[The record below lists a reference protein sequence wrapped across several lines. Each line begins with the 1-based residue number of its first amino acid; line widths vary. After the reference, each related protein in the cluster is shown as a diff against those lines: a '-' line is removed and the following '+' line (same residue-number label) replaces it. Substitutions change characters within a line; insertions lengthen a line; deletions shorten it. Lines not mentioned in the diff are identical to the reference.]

1 MQLIVATR
9 NAHKTREIQRIL
21 GPASTVSDL
30 SAHPEIPDIRETGK
44 SFEENAMLK
53 AVGASRHLPGLIVAD
68 DSGLEVDALG
78 SAPGIFSAR
87 YAGENASDKQNI
99 DRLLSELARIKAEE
113 TKRSARF
120 RCVIAL
126 VRQGK
131 LLGTFE
137 GIVEGTIV
145 DRARGLHGF
154 GYDPIFVP
162 RGFEETFAELPAEVK
177 DTVSHRAKAIR
188 RLTAKLAALKTAD

>member
-9 NAHKTREIQRIL
+9 NARKTREIQWIL
-21 GPASTVSDL
+21 GSAFTVSDL
-30 SAHPEIPDIRETGK
+30 SAHPQIPDVHEAGK
-44 SFEENAMLK
+44 SFEENAILK
-53 AVGASRHLPGLIVAD
+53 AVGASGHLPGFIVAD

-78 SAPGIFSAR
+78 GAPGIFSAR
-87 YAGENASDKQNI
+87 YAGENTTDKENI
-99 DRLLSELARIKAEE
+99 EKLLSELARTGAEE
-113 TKRSARF
+113 TKSSARF

-126 VRQGK
+126 ARQGK

-145 DRARGLHGF
+145 EQARGLHGF

-162 RGFEETFAELPAEVK
+162 RGFKETFAELPPEVK
-177 DTVSHRAKAIR
+177 NAISHRAKAIR
-188 RLTAKLAALKTAD
+188 GLTAKLAAFKTAD